1 MESAV
6 KIANEITNLQRVLD
20 WRNDRLLSG
29 FEPDER
35 ILLTTYKRILL
46 TTACFSKEA
55 MSRSELREGGKVCSV
70 SMCVRGINQRCLQRC
85 LSRGVIAFELLILKT
100 SSWFTTLWKG
110 HKDAEWSIYDW
121 LQSLIY
127 MLSLFRLLPCSG
139 SLSICFSLLLCRWDG
154 KLCR

>member
-55 MSRSELREGGKVCSV
+55 MSRSELREGGTLCSV
-70 SMCVRGINQRCLQRC
+70 SMCVCGINQRCLQRC
-85 LSRGVIAFELLILKT
+85 LSRDVIATFELLILKT
-100 SSWFTTLWKG
+100 SS
-110 HKDAEWSIYDW
+110 
-121 LQSLIY
+121 
-127 MLSLFRLLPCSG
+127 
-139 SLSICFSLLLCRWDG
+139 
-154 KLCR
+154 